1 MEVVV
6 NIGKPERRIT
16 VPEPVEPEVIH
27 NTQLLMKSYALSYRL
42 SMNINK
48 SAFSYSGRWLILRSH
63 ETRSPP

>member
-27 NTQLLMKSYALSYRL
+27 NTQLLMKSYALSYWL
-42 SMNINK
+42 SVNINK
-48 SAFSYSGRWLILRSH
+48 SAFSYS
-63 ETRSPP
+63 